1 MNEIFFPELLR
12 KCKRGPQV
20 VLPKDI
26 GVILAHSGIGKNS
39 TVVDAGAGS
48 GWLAISLAN
57 VAKKVTSYEWR
68 EEFAELAE
76 KNAARAGVSDSLE
89 IKRKNVLDGIDEKDV
104 DAVTLD
110 LADSDKAVAHA
121 HGALRKGGM
130 VFGYVPHVEQARRF
144 FEACTAAGFTDIRML
159 EAINR
164 NYLVREAGV
173 RPENT
178 GLTHTAYIVFAT
190 KK

>member
-1 MNEIFFPELLR
+1 VHFPEILR

-26 GVILAHSGIGKNS
+26 GVIVAYSGVGKNS
-39 TVVDAGAGS
+39 VVVDAGAGS

-68 EEFAELAE
+68 PEFAELAE
-76 KNAARAGVSDSLE
+76 KNAKRAGVSDSLT
-89 IKRKNVLDGIDEKDV
+89 IKRASVLDGIEERDV
-104 DAVTLD
+104 DLVTLD
-110 LADSDKAVAHA
+110 LADSDKAVPHAHA
-121 HGALRKGGM
+121 ALRSGGM
-130 VFGYVPHVEQARRF
+130 VFGYLPHVEQSRRF
-144 FEACTAAGFTDIRML
+144 FEACEVAGFADVRMM
-159 EAINR
+159 ECIVR
-164 NYLVREAGV
+164 DYLVRASGV

-178 GLTHTAYIVFAT
+178 GLTHTAYLVFAT

>member
-1 MNEIFFPELLR
+1 MFFPEILR

-26 GVILAHSGIGKNS
+26 GIILAYSGVGKNS
-39 TVVDAGAGS
+39 LVVDAGAGS
-48 GWLAISLAN
+48 GWLAVALAN
-57 VAKKVTSYEWR
+57 VAKRVESYEWR

-76 KNAARAGVSDSLE
+76 KNAKKAGVSGSLE
-89 IKRKNVLDGIDEKDV
+89 IKRKHVFEGIDESEADL
-104 DAVTLD
+104 VTLD
-110 LADSDKAVAHA
+110 LADADKVVPHA
-121 HGALRKGGM
+121 HKALRKGGM
-130 VFGYVPHVEQARRF
+130 VFGYLPHVEQARRF
-144 FEACTAAGFTDIRML
+144 FESCEKEGFGDIQMV
-159 EAINR
+159 ECIVR
-164 NYLVREAGV
+164 NYLVRSAGV